1 MTRHRSITFTALAFL
16 VMAAAANASQPAKP
30 TPRPVTETFSSWEDM
45 RTAKGWPSVEAAA
58 KLPPQKRLEIA
69 SAALTSRNRNV
80 RNLEY
85 GFTLLLTG
93 APSKETTRLLA
104 KAILMNDY
112 TFGPKASAVLSL
124 LAAESMRGCKSCVAA
139 YAEIQYSGDGIPQND
154 EVAFKWYRWAAIVGN
169 SKGIE
174 ATAIALAEGRGTPK
188 DFQEAMK
195 WADRLDVPRRAKLYV
210 ELAKSVAGGGSP
222 EDLATSADLLVRS
235 IKLNPADARR
245 PIKQL
250 LASGYPADVRSKAI
264 ATLRA
269 AGAKADPVALLTIA
283 QSLWNAGSTG
293 EAVPIFEELVSDGDP
308 AAADYLAQALGRS
321 DVAQQEKD
329 RIIDT
334 LRKAADA
341 GQPSAARVL
350 GNAYYYGT
358 GVQQSAVEAR
368 AFREKAAAQNDVEAQ
383 YLLGMMILDAGAKD
397 EAEVGRQWLE
407 KSASGGYTL
416 ARAAI
421 MKMSP
426 Q

>member
-1 MTRHRSITFTALAFL
+1 MTRHRSIAFTVLAFL
-16 VMAAAANASQPAKP
+16 AMAAGANASQPAKP
-30 TPRPVTETFSSWEDM
+30 TPRPATETFSSWEEM

-58 KLPPQKRLEIA
+58 KLAPQKRLEIA

-80 RNLEY
+80 RNLDY
-85 GFTLLLTG
+85 GFALLLTG
-93 APSKETTRLLA
+93 TPTKDTTRLLA
-104 KAILMNDY
+104 KAILMNEY
-112 TFGPKASAVLSL
+112 TFGPKAPSVLSL

-174 ATAIALAEGRGTPK
+174 ATAIALTEGRGTPK
-188 DFQEAMK
+188 DFKEAMN
-195 WADRLDVPRRAKLYV
+195 WAERLDAPRRAKLYV
-210 ELAKSVAGGGSP
+210 ALAKSVAGSGTL

-264 ATLRA
+264 SALRA
-269 AGAKADPVALLTIA
+269 AGDKADPVALLTIA

-293 EAVPIFEELVSDGDP
+293 EAIPIFEELVSNGDA
-308 AAADYLAQALGRS
+308 AAADYLVQALGRS

-341 GQPSAARVL
+341 GQPSAARAL

-358 GVQQSAVEAR
+358 GVPQSVVKAR
-368 AFREKAAAQNDVEAQ
+368 AFREQAAKRNDAEAQ
-383 YLLGMMILDAGAKD
+383 YLLGMMILDAGAAD
-397 EAEVGRQWLE
+397 EAGIGRQWLE
-407 KSASGGYTL
+407 RSASSGYTL

-421 MKMSP
+421 MKMNSN
-426 Q
+426 